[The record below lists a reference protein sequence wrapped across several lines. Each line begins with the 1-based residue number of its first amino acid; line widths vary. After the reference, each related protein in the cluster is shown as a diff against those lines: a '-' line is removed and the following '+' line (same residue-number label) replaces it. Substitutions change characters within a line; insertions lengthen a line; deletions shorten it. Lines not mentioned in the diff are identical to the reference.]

1 MTSTTKNPFLIA
13 VLLAVHAGALALPVN
28 MARSLMDASAN
39 PQRLQC
45 TKPPCNERYPAFNTR
60 YDLQNTLIEK
70 VVRDFG
76 NYKEVAKESGD
87 KKLEEEAEEAEEE
100 VSVGSNMLVAG
111 LKSAVSES
119 TLKAFQSGDPGQSA
133 SAVMGIAASM
143 TAEIPEVGPFI
154 SIALTLFGSLFDM
167 YGSKDK
173 PTVPLPPTLDQI
185 STAMRNELE
194 RFKTDDLQTY
204 ALPTVMFGLQ
214 SRINLYQDAF
224 LSDSVNVTA
233 DQLEKDFLGAFHG
246 DVVSDI
252 CGPSTVSPRGTLHQ
266 MNLDLVKRIRE
277 LPDKWAAAKAALPN
291 GGPSCDNTKGWDNH
305 ADIAAKVATF
315 QADYTRPILDGVAAY
330 RVAAMQYLTLF
341 GVVQT
346 VFVQHAGVNV
356 SASHELAPS
365 TAPPMS

>member
-1 MTSTTKNPFLIA
+1 
-13 VLLAVHAGALALPVN
+13 
-28 MARSLMDASAN
+28 
-39 PQRLQC
+39 
-45 TKPPCNERYPAFNTR
+45 
-60 YDLQNTLIEK
+60 
-70 VVRDFG
+70 
-76 NYKEVAKESGD
+76 
-87 KKLEEEAEEAEEE
+87 
-100 VSVGSNMLVAG
+100 
-111 LKSAVSES
+111 
-119 TLKAFQSGDPGQSA
+119 
-133 SAVMGIAASM
+133 
-143 TAEIPEVGPFI
+143 
-154 SIALTLFGSLFDM
+154 
-167 YGSKDK
+167 
-173 PTVPLPPTLDQI
+173 
-185 STAMRNELE
+185 MRNELE

-204 ALPTVMFGLQ
+204 ALPTVMFGVQ

-291 GGPSCDNTKGWDNH
+291 GGPSCNNAKGWDNH

-346 VFVQHAGVNV
+346 VFLQHAGVNV
-356 SASHELAPS
+356 SASHELTPS